1 MTAAEVVERLR
12 KLADPKAVHSAA
24 SFGIQS
30 KVMYGITTPVLQKLA
45 RPIGRDQQLSL
56 DLWRTGIMEARIIAA
71 FIGEPAKVTS
81 GQMESW
87 LKDFD
92 SWAVCDCCCCYLFDK
107 TKDAYKK
114 AIAWSRSKAEYE
126 KRAAFALMAYLAV
139 HDKPAPDDAFLK
151 FLPIIAREAWD
162 DRNFVKKAVNWA
174 LRQIGKRNRALNQA
188 AIQTAREIREQGT
201 RAARWIAADALREL
215 ESEAVQRRLTGRL
228 DASATG

>member
-1 MTAAEVVERLR
+1 MTAAEVVERPQ
-12 KLADPKAVHSAA
+12 KLADPKFAHGAA
-24 SFGIQS
+24 GFGIQS

-45 RPIGRDQQLSL
+45 RSIGRDQQLSL
-56 DLWRTGIMEARIIAA
+56 ELWRTGIMEARISAA

-81 GQMESW
+81 AQMESW

-114 AIAWSRSKAEYE
+114 AIVWSRRKAEYE

-151 FLPIIAREAWD
+151 FLPIIARESWD
-162 DRNFVKKAVNWA
+162 ERNFVKKAVNWA
-174 LRQIGKRNRALNQA
+174 LRQIGKRNRALNES
-188 AIQTAREIREQGT
+188 AIHTAREIREQGT

-215 ESEAVQRRLTGRL
+215 ESEAVHRRL
-228 DASATG
+228 ASRVIL

>member
-1 MTAAEVVERLR
+1 
-12 KLADPKAVHSAA
+12 
-24 SFGIQS
+24 
-30 KVMYGITTPVLQKLA
+30 LQKLA

-81 GQMESW
+81 AQMESW

-114 AIAWSRSKAEYE
+114 AIAWSRRKAEYE

-188 AIQTAREIREQGT
+188 AIQTGAKFESRAR
-201 RAARWIAADALREL
+201 ARPAGSPPAHCGNWKAKQSTAGSHLALFSRINPRNISKTHPGYVYL
-215 ESEAVQRRLTGRL
+215 FKFMP
-228 DASATG
+228 